1 MKRERD
7 LPREFVARCKA
18 ITAKRARTVIDHV
31 LKKGF
36 ITSQELKDTY
46 GYNHPPRAI
55 RDVKENG
62 IPMEMF
68 RITGTD
74 GRSVGAYRFG
84 DPSLARMGHFSG
96 RTILGK
102 ELKDALLKR
111 DGAKCSIY
119 LETFPAGQ
127 LQIDHRV
134 PFEVSGDDPKKDQ
147 DAAEYMLICPSANR
161 AKSWSCEH
169 CENWKTIKD
178 PNICR
183 KCYWAS
189 PADYEHIGMR
199 QIRRLD
205 LMWIENETAEY
216 DSIKQ
221 SAKEAGKEMTSYVKE
236 ILRKLIN

>member
-1 MKRERD
+1 MKKEKD
-7 LPREFVARCKA
+7 LPQEFVAKCKA

-68 RITGTD
+68 RITGKD
-74 GRSVGAYRFG
+74 NRSVGAYRFG
-84 DPSLARMGHFSG
+84 DPSAARVGTFSG

-102 ELKDALLKR
+102 KLKEALLAR
-111 DGAKCSIY
+111 DGAKCAIY
-119 LETFPAGQ
+119 LEPFPAAQ

-134 PFEVSGDDPKKDQ
+134 PFEVSGDNPSLAQ

-169 CENWKTIKD
+169 CLNWKTIKD
-178 PNICR
+178 PDICR
-183 KCYWAS
+183 KCYWAF
-189 PADYEHIGMR
+189 PAHYDHVAMR

-205 LMWIENETAEY
+205 LMWVEKETTEY
-216 DSIKQ
+216 ESVKKMA
-221 SAKEAGKEMTSYVKE
+221 SAAGKEMPAYVKE
-236 ILRKLIN
+236 VLRKLI

>member
-1 MKRERD
+1 MKKARD
-7 LPREFVARCKA
+7 LPPDFVAKCKK

-31 LKKGF
+31 LKRGY

-68 RITGTD
+68 RIKGTD

-84 DPSLARMGHFSG
+84 DPNSARAGKFSG

-102 ELKDALLKR
+102 QLRAALLER
-111 DGAKCSIY
+111 DGSKCAIY
-119 LETFPAGQ
+119 LETFPAAQ

-134 PFEVSGDDPKKDQ
+134 PFEVSGDDPASDQ
-147 DAAEYMLICPSANR
+147 DVASYMLICPSANC

-169 CENWKTIKD
+169 CKNWQSIKNPD
-178 PNICR
+178 VCR
-183 KCYWAS
+183 RCYWAFPS
-189 PADYEHIGMR
+189 AYDHIAMR
-199 QIRRLD
+199 EIRRLD
-205 LMWIENETAEY
+205 VMWLEEETPEY
-216 DSIKQ
+216 DAMKKR
-221 SAKEAGKEMTSYVKE
+221 ATAAGQEMPAYVKQ
-236 ILRKLIN
+236 ILRKLL